1 MIRRFGNMMAAMT
14 VLIGCQL
21 AGEVVVRLCRLPLPA
36 SVVGMVLLTVALL
49 LRGRS
54 LPRDAAL
61 ARTGNALLMW
71 MGLLFVP
78 AGVGVMVNLDLIRAQ
93 LLPIVVALIVSPLAS
108 MIVAGVIMHRMT
120 AGHRGP
126 ALVPREAL
134 HAD

>member
-1 MIRRFGNMMAAMT
+1 MIRRFGDMMTAMAA
-14 VLIGCQL
+14 LIGCQL
-21 AGEVVVRLCRLPLPA
+21 AGEIVVRLCRLPLPA
-36 SVVGMVLLTVALL
+36 PVVGMVLLTVGLL
-49 LRGRS
+49 LRGRP
-54 LPRDAAL
+54 LAPDAAL

-78 AGVGVMVNLDLIRAQ
+78 AGAGIMLNLGLIRAE

-108 MIVAGVIMHRMT
+108 MVVAGVIMQRIT
-120 AGHRGP
+120 VGRRAP